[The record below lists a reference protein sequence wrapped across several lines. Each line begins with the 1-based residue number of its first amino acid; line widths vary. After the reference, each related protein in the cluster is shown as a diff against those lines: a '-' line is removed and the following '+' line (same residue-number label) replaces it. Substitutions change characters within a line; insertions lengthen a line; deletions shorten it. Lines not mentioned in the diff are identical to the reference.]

1 MCSINRLN
9 LGHLSIFY
17 DSAEFLF
24 VTFSIF
30 FDVPFDSSV
39 GRAVDCRMSS
49 KLSIGHWFNSGSKEV
64 LMEKFVGISKST
76 HYFLEVF

>member
-1 MCSINRLN
+1 MGRLFLN
-9 LGHLSIFY
+9 LGHPSIFY

-39 GRAVDCRMSS
+39 GRAVDCRKSS
-49 KLSIGHWFNSGSKEV
+49 ELSLGHWFNSGSKEV
-64 LMEKFVGISKST
+64 LLGFPSLPIIFWRFSKEK
-76 HYFLEVF
+76 L